1 MLIVVCAA
9 LLDLTRLAQNVLKA
23 CESTVKP
30 ALQKYLTTIILSP
43 ISSNSDLHQHC
54 YTLIYQVRCWGG
66 AIINVFRHSRS
77 LAVRVT

>member
-1 MLIVVCAA
+1 MQLGTIGCVSHLMLIVVCAA

-54 YTLIYQVRCWGG
+54 YTLIYQVRCWG
-66 AIINVFRHSRS
+66 ALSPM
-77 LAVRVT
+77 